1 MPLNRAEKP
10 PRASRL
16 TPMQDK
22 DAVFGFDELE
32 KAFRRMEK
40 KYPDKVDA
48 LLAAQG
54 RLATNKTKSRTPVGK
69 TKKLK
74 SSWRM
79 KKPKV
84 YGKSRVVRTQSEAPH
99 AHLVEDG
106 HEIVSGGKTRVNG
119 RKLNT
124 LQRGIRGIKSGGR
137 VEGKK
142 MLESTFKD
150 MEASFYKS
158 ADQLLEE
165 LTKEVEL

>member
-1 MPLNRAEKP
+1 MSSDE
-10 PRASRL
+10 
-16 TPMQDK
+16 
-22 DAVFGFDELE
+22 VFGFDELE
-32 KAFRRMEK
+32 KAFLRMEK

-48 LLAAQG
+48 MLAAQG
-54 RLATNKTKSRTPVGK
+54 RVATNKTKSRTPVGK

-79 KKPKV
+79 KKPKR
-84 YGKSRVVRTQSEAPH
+84 YGKTRVVRTQSEAPH

-106 HEIVSGGKTRVNG
+106 HEIVSGGRTRVNG
-119 RKLNT
+119 RKLNV

-150 MEASFYKS
+150 LESSFNKS
-158 ADQLLEE
+158 AEE
-165 LTKEVEL
+165 LLADLTREVEL

>member
-1 MPLNRAEKP
+1 
-10 PRASRL
+10 
-16 TPMQDK
+16 MQDK

-32 KAFRRMEK
+32 KAFWRMEK

>member
-1 MPLNRAEKP
+1 M
-10 PRASRL
+10 ASNDG
-16 TPMQDK
+16 T
-22 DAVFGFDELE
+22 FGFDELQ
-32 KAFRRMEK
+32 KAFNRIEK

-48 LLAAQG
+48 MLAAQG
-54 RLATNKTKSRTPVGK
+54 RLVTNRTKSKTPVGK

-84 YGKSRVVRTQSEAPH
+84 YGKTRVVRVQSEAPH

-106 HEIVSGGKTRVNG
+106 HEIVRGGKTRVNG

-124 LQRGIRGIKSGGR
+124 IQRGIRGIKSGGR

-142 MLESTFKD
+142 MLEQSFKE
-150 MEASFYKS
+150 MEASFNKS
-158 ADQLLEE
+158 AEKLLSE
-165 LTKEVEL
+165 LTNEVEL